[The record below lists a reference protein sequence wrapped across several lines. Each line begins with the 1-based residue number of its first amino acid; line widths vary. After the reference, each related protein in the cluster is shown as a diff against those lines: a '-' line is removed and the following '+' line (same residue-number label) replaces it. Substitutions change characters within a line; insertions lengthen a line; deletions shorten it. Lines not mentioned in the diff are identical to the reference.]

1 MKNGI
6 GDDGPRY
13 YDGND
18 MVFLRTEF
26 QESLAASRRALT
38 LVELLVVIGIIAILI
53 AILLPAMQRA
63 RQQAN
68 LVKCAAQM
76 RDIGM
81 ALQQYTQANQGFL
94 FPVGPVLPN
103 GEYATLGYESTNFPP
118 SLRWPARVF
127 KMPAP
132 PAGTPDDDDHVQFWT
147 PKEMICPADIEPA
160 QAHSYILN
168 KHLAD
173 APAKLIKYSSKLPDG
188 RSPAEVV
195 VMGEKVSDKNEITT
209 CRPGSS
215 TASSSNSRHGIR
227 KPADYDPTRSNALR
241 AAAEDYLYMDFHVD
255 SRRTGLQIRETRWIH
270 GCRRRTTTGPA
281 NGS

>member
-1 MKNGI
+1 MV
-6 GDDGPRY
+6 PRTLFFRKRS
-13 YDGND
+13 D
-18 MVFLRTEF
+18 
-26 QESLAASRRALT
+26 APRAFT

-53 AILLPAMQRA
+53 AILLPAMQKA

-81 ALQQYTQANQGFL
+81 ALQQYTQSNQGFL

-103 GEYATLGYESTNFPP
+103 GEYATLGYEYPNFPP
-118 SLRWPARVF
+118 SLRWPAHVF
-127 KMPAP
+127 KMTAP
-132 PAGTPDDDDHVQFWT
+132 PAGTPDDDAHVEYWT
-147 PKEMICPADIEPA
+147 PKEMICPADIEPD

-195 VMGEKVSDKNEITT
+195 VMGEKVSDKNDYYMSAGEF
-209 CRPGSS
+209 SS
-215 TASSSNSRHGIR
+215 IVEQFRHGIR
-227 KPADYDPTRSNALR
+227 KPADYDPTRPNGRGLSN
-241 AAAEDYLYMDFHVD
+241 YLYMDFHVD
-255 SRRTGLQIRETRWIH
+255 SRGPAQIGETLDPWVP
-270 GCRRRTTTGPA
+270 TQSTTGPA